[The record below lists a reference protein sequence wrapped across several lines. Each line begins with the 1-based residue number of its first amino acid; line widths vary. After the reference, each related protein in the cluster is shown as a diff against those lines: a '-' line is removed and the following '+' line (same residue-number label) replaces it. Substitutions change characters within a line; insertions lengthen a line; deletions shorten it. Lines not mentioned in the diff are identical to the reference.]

1 MRLNKLALAGL
12 AALAGALVATPVLAQ
27 EHAAGQ
33 AAGAEEH
40 AAGGH
45 HLLEP
50 AGGWQHDGYFGTFD
64 QNALQRGFKVY
75 REVCSSCHAME
86 LLSFR
91 HLGEKGGPFYM
102 EEFPNPNDNPKVKAI
117 AAEYQ
122 IATIDPETG
131 DADTRP
137 GIPADPLPKPYANEA
152 AGRGANGGAFPPD
165 FSVLAKARH
174 GGAGY
179 IYSLMLGYVEP
190 PGGLTVAPGQHYNSY
205 FAGDTAAQWSGDPR
219 LKPPG
224 GFLAMTPPLPQDGLV
239 TFDDDTP
246 STRAQMAK
254 DVATFIAWSS
264 DPKMQTRKQM
274 GVAVLAYL
282 VIMALLA
289 YVSYRRIWRNV
300 EH

>member
-12 AALAGALVATPVLAQ
+12 AALAAAFAAAPVLAQ
-27 EHAAGQ
+27 EPQPGAGE
-33 AAGAEEH
+33 G

-50 AGGWQHDGYFGTFD
+50 PGGWQHDGYFGTFD

-75 REVCSSCHAME
+75 REICSSCHSLE

-102 EEFPNPNDNPKVKAI
+102 AEYPNPNDNPKIKAL

-122 IATIDPETG
+122 IAAIDQETG
-131 DADTRP
+131 DPTTRP
-137 GIPADPLPKPYANEA
+137 GIPADHFPNPFPNEA
-152 AGRGANGGAFPPD
+152 AARASNGGALPPD
-165 FSVLAKARH
+165 FSVIAKARH
-174 GGAGY
+174 GEASY
-179 IYSLMLGYVEP
+179 IYALMLGFVDP
-190 PGGLTVAPGQHYNSY
+190 PANLHVNPGQYYNAY
-205 FAGDTAAQWSGDPR
+205 FAGDTASQWSGDPR
-219 LKPPG
+219 HKPPG
-224 GFLAMTPPLPQDGLV
+224 GFLAMKPPLPEDGLV

-254 DVATFIAWSS
+254 DVATFLAWTS

-274 GVAVLAYL
+274 GLSVLAYL